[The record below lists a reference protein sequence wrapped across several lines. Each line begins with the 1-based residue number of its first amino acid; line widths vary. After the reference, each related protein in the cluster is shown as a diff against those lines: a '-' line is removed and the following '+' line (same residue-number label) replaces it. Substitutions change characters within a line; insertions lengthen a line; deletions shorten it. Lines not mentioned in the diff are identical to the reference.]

1 MRALPHLSSGNST
14 HEEGGGIMMEVL
26 FALGV
31 NIVGSAVG
39 GVIAY
44 YVIKR
49 WDVSGRSSTRA
60 L

>member
-14 HEEGGGIMMEVL
+14 HEEGCGIMMEVL

-49 WDVSGRSSTRA
+49 WM
-60 L
+60 

>member
-1 MRALPHLSSGNST
+1 
-14 HEEGGGIMMEVL
+14 MMEVL

-49 WDVSGRSSTRA
+49 WV
-60 L
+60 

>member
-1 MRALPHLSSGNST
+1 MLD
-14 HEEGGGIMMEVL
+14 VL
-26 FALGV
+26 IQLGV

-39 GVIAY
+39 GSIGGIIAY

-49 WDVSGRSSTRA
+49 W